1 MTMTDFLDEAARMRE
16 HNDPAQGF
24 VVLHVAGMNAMY
36 GYVETAE
43 PDMVQLMRARR
54 RTRLNVPVC
63 DPYLIQINPHHI
75 LAARYADLNEV
86 REEGSFR

>member
-1 MTMTDFLDEAARMRE
+1 MTDFLDEAARMRE

-24 VVLHVAGMNAMY
+24 VLLYVAGMKPMY

-43 PDMVQLMRARR
+43 PDMVQLMQVRR

-63 DPYLIQINPHHI
+63 DPYLMQINPHHI
-75 LAARYADLNEV
+75 LTARYANLHEV
-86 REEGSFR
+86 PEQGSFR